1 MRTLSEAE
9 LVALGDRFGIPVDDE
24 RAADLTRTVNELLDG
39 LDALAHSPL
48 VDDAP
53 SPTGAPPG
61 ERTWADPVDDP
72 HSAVAVDCTVPP
84 SADGHLAG
92 VDVGVKDVVAVAGIP
107 MRCGSATMRG
117 FVPARDATVVDRLRG
132 AGATIAAKTACDEF
146 AGSARGT
153 TGYGPPITNPYDD
166 DRTAGG
172 SSGGSAV
179 AVATDRV
186 DAALGTDTGGSVRIP
201 AAFCGV
207 VGYKPTYGLVPL
219 TGVVE
224 NTYTQ
229 DHVGTFTDTVADA
242 AALLGA
248 LAGADDA
255 DPASLA
261 AAGRAGYRVGGYRE
275 AVAAPS
281 EPAGIRIGVLDE
293 GTGEG
298 VADRVAERTM
308 AAIDALADAGVD
320 VRSVSVDSFHDA
332 RPIKNVLSF
341 VELAT
346 HWRDGAAP
354 YRRGG
359 VDETL
364 QTGFARARAGA
375 GGELGDFYAS
385 KLLAG
390 ARVVEAHDGRPYVRA
405 QAARERLRENF
416 EAALA
421 GVDALLL
428 PTMPDIA
435 PPVDAAADWEFDYA
449 RNTRAANVT
458 RLPAVTLPNGT
469 AAELPVGLQ
478 LVGSAFD
485 DARLL
490 SVAARVASVIGE
502 RT

>member
-1 MRTLSEAE
+1 MRNLTEAE
-9 LVALGDRFGIPVDDE
+9 LVALGERFGIDVD
-24 RAADLTRTVNELLDG
+24 ADGAGAITDTVNGMLDD
-39 LDALAHSPL
+39 LDALDDLAI

-53 SPTGAPPG
+53 SPTGADPG
-61 ERTWADPVDDP
+61 ARTWADPVDDP
-72 HSAVAVDCTVPP
+72 HGAIAVDCTVSPATTGG
-84 SADGHLAG
+84 SLAG
-92 VDVGVKDVVAVAGIP
+92 VDVGVKDVIAVAGVP

-117 FVPARDATVVDRLRG
+117 FVPARDATVVDRLRA
-132 AGATIAAKTACDEF
+132 AGATITAKTACDEF

-153 TGYGPPITNPYDD
+153 TGHGAPITNPHDI

-179 AVATDRV
+179 AVATGRV

-201 AAFCGV
+201 ASFCGV

-229 DHVGTFTDTVADA
+229 DHVGTFTDAVDDA
-242 AALLGA
+242 ATLLDA
-248 LAGADDA
+248 MAGVDDA
-255 DPASLA
+255 DPASLG
-261 AAGRAGYRVGGYRE
+261 AAGRANYRVGGYRE
-275 AVAAPS
+275 AASDPPAVADV
-281 EPAGIRIGVLDE
+281 RIGVLDE
-293 GTGEG
+293 GTGDG
-298 VADRVAERTM
+298 VADRVIERTE
-308 AAIDALADAGVD
+308 AATDALADAGAE
-320 VRSVSVDSFHDA
+320 VRSVSIDAFHA
-332 RPIKNVLSF
+332 GRPIKNALSL

-364 QTGFARARAGA
+364 QTGFARARAA
-375 GGELGDFYAS
+375 ASGELSDFYAS

-405 QAARERLRENF
+405 QAARERLRDAF
-416 EAALA
+416 ESALD

-428 PTMPDIA
+428 PTMPDVA
-435 PPVDAAADWEFDYA
+435 PPLDDVDEWEYDYA

-458 RLPAVTLPNGT
+458 RLPAVTIPNGT
-469 AAELPVGLQ
+469 AAGLPVGLQ
-478 LVGSAFD
+478 LMGAAFD
-485 DARLL
+485 DAHLL
-490 SVAARVASVIGE
+490 AVAEAAAS
-502 RT
+502 TLAD

>member
-1 MRTLSEAE
+1 MRRLTADE
-9 LVALGDRFGIPVDDE
+9 LAALGDRFGIDVGDD
-24 RAADLTRTVNELLDG
+24 RAADITETVNAMLAD
-39 LDALAHSPL
+39 LDALEEISGGG
-48 VDDAP
+48 DAP
-53 SPTGAPPG
+53 SPTGADPG
-61 ERTWADPVDDP
+61 ARTWRDPAENP
-72 HSAVAVDCTVPP
+72 HGAVATDCSVPP
-84 SADGHLAG
+84 SSGGALDGTR
-92 VDVGVKDVVAVAGIP
+92 VGVKDVIAVAGVP

-117 FVPARDATVVDRLRG
+117 FVPARDATVIDRLRA
-132 AGATIAAKTACDEF
+132 AGASIAAKTACDEF

-153 TGYGPPITNPYDD
+153 TGYGAPITNPRDGG
-166 DRTAGG
+166 RTAGG
-172 SSGGSAV
+172 SSGGSAA
-179 AVATDRV
+179 AVAAGRV

-201 AAFCGV
+201 ASFCGV

-248 LAGADDA
+248 MAGADDA
-255 DPASLA
+255 DQASLA
-261 AAGRAGYRVGGYRE
+261 AAGRSGYRVGGYGD
-275 AVAAPS
+275 AVDSSPAP
-281 EPAGIRIGVLDE
+281 ADLRVGVLDE

-298 VADRVAERTM
+298 VADRVEERTE
-308 AAIDALADAGVD
+308 AAVDALDDAGAT

-332 RPIKNVLSF
+332 RPIKNALSF

-364 QTGFARARAGA
+364 QTGFARARAA
-375 GGELGDFYAS
+375 ASGELSDFYAS

-390 ARVVEAHDGRPYVRA
+390 ARVVEAHDGRHYVRA
-405 QAARERLRENF
+405 QAARERLREAF
-416 EAALA
+416 EATLD

-428 PTMPDIA
+428 PTMPDVA
-435 PPVDAAADWEFDYA
+435 PSVDSVDDWAYDYA

-458 RLPAVTLPNGT
+458 RLPAVTVPNGT
-469 AAELPVGLQ
+469 ASGLPVGLQ
-478 LVGSAFD
+478 LMGPAFR
-485 DARLL
+485 DAELL
-490 SVAARVASVIGE
+490 ATAATVRSMLP
-502 RT
+502 T